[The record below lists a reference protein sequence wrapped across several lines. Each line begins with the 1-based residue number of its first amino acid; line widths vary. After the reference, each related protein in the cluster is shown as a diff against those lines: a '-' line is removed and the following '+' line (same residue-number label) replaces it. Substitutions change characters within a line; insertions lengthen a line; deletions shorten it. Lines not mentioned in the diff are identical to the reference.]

1 MINSI
6 LKSQPRGCTIGW
18 GGYVVHLE
26 NVSWYFNLKGVNFEF
41 MVKNVEIVFIYV
53 SSKATGYYLN
63 IFNFFLFKSV

>member
-1 MINSI
+1 M
-6 LKSQPRGCTIGW
+6 
-18 GGYVVHLE
+18 HLE

-63 IFNFFLFKSV
+63 ISNFFLFKFV